1 MIPDVTIGVTVMV
14 LAITGSVIIFIPILK
29 NILEIAPYMYTNAKI
44 RAMEAGLLK
53 KDKLDAIADSKDVI
67 DCVSSLE
74 DTDYGPYITKI
85 TEPITSI
92 KVEAALNKHLTD
104 IYSKVV
110 RTVPIEISGIFSE
123 ITKMW
128 DAKNIKTCIRLAYAQ
143 IPIEKREA
151 YLVGAGT
158 LKHSVLKSMTES
170 STLEDVVSSLE
181 TTEYGSIL
189 SAAIADSKTENNL
202 LPLEA
207 AVDKYVFERIYKK
220 VSIAKDAH
228 MSIVQMLVGTKID
241 LLNIRLLLRGIA
253 EKIDTK
259 LLEKY
264 LIDASY
270 NLGEGGT
277 KGLLKLESLD
287 ELVSHLENTPYAEIM
302 SGAVDEYAKTDSLAL
317 IEKQIHE
324 YYLSVAK
331 KLSMRYSLSV
341 GPALSLLAYKEADV
355 QRIVAIVRFKGEN
368 LGKEELMEVLV

>member
-1 MIPDVTIGVTVMV
+1 VIPDVTLGVTVMV
-14 LAITGSVIIFIPILK
+14 LAITGSVIVFIPILK

-53 KDKLDAIADSKDVI
+53 KDKIDTIADSKDVI

-110 RTVPIEISGIFSE
+110 KTVPIDISDIFSE
-123 ITKMW
+123 LTKIW

-143 IPIEKREA
+143 IPVEKREA
-151 YLVGAGT
+151 YLVNAGT

-170 STLEDVVSSLE
+170 SSMADVVSSLE
-181 TTEYGSIL
+181 NTEYGSTL
-189 SAAIADSKTENNL
+189 SAAIADSKDKNNL

-220 VSIAKDAH
+220 VSTAKDTH
-228 MSIVQMLVGTKID
+228 MAVVQMLIGTKID
-241 LLNIRLLLRGIA
+241 LLNIRLILRGIA

-264 LIDASY
+264 MIDASY

-277 KGLLKLESLD
+277 KELLKLESLD
-287 ELVSHLENTPYAEIM
+287 ELVSYLENTPYTEVMA
-302 SGAVDEYAKTDSLAL
+302 GAVDEFNRTGSLTL
-317 IEKQIHE
+317 VEKQIHE
-324 YYLSVAK
+324 YYLSFAK
-331 KLSMRYSLSV
+331 KLSLRYSLSV

-355 QRIVAIVRFKGEN
+355 QRIVAIVKFKGEK
-368 LGKEELMEVLV
+368 LGKEELMEVLI